1 MKTTEDKP
9 YLETP
14 VAEKTTTE
22 QMIYGGGETLQEVQE
37 KKKKAKEKG
46 MLNENS
52 CRWNVS

>member
-9 YLETP
+9 YLEEP

-52 CRWNVS
+52 CR